1 MNAEA
6 QRMIHV
12 VAFTVASE
20 GISFEDWC
28 HFSSGAQRLGH
39 CIRENTECVLEASKK
54 NMRTGS
60 IQELD
65 RC

>member
-54 NMRTGS
+54 T
-60 IQELD
+60 
-65 RC
+65 